1 MSVSMSGLELSG
13 GEGVLGGSSFKEGD
27 MDELGM
33 GVKLGVT
40 LVAVAGASSGGG
52 LGEAKVSNA

>member
-13 GEGVLGGSSFKEGD
+13 GEGVRGGSSFKEGD

-33 GVKLGVT
+33 AVKVGVT
-40 LVAVAGASSGGG
+40 LEAEVGASSGGS
-52 LGEAKVSNA
+52 LGEVKVSNA